1 MSKKSTKYR
10 IVQHEY
16 VDEHGHVQSLYFPQ
30 KRVLF
35 IFWCNF
41 AIGDCGKIA
50 KFNSMSAAKEF
61 IAKVEYLNGN
71 LEKDTII
78 EDTV

>member
-1 MSKKSTKYR
+1 MATKYR

-16 VDEHGHVQSLYFPQ
+16 IDEHGHVQSLYFPQ

-35 IFWCNF
+35 LFWCNF
-41 AIGDCGKIA
+41 GIGDFGKIA
-50 KFNSMSAAKEF
+50 KFNSKSAAKEF
-61 IAKVEYLNGN
+61 IEKVEYLNGN

-78 EDTV
+78 EYGA